1 MALARP
7 MLRRLTHVLFAF
19 MIAVAATLPVGVRAM
34 PMAADMTGAAM
45 PQHCPNCPTGTTPDK
60 MPTCPILACSGAVAM
75 LPTSVVLP
83 ERVLLRAVYLMA
95 PPVRWTAASPAPDP
109 FPPRPI
115 ALT

>member
-1 MALARP
+1 
-7 MLRRLTHVLFAF
+7 MLRRLTHVLLAF
-19 MIAVAATLPVGVRAM
+19 MIAVAATLPVGARAM
-34 PMAADMTGAAM
+34 PMATDMSGAAM
-45 PQHCPNCPTGTTPDK
+45 PQHCPNCPAGMTPDK
-60 MPTCPILACSGAVAM
+60 MPACPILACSGGVAM